1 MILTEYTLY
10 STCKSLRNIETG
22 TDFILLIILMLITIL
37 IGVIMIYPIQNP
49 ILRAIS
55 FAIVLS
61 GVFLSNE

>member
-22 TDFILLIILMLITIL
+22 TDFILLIILM
-37 IGVIMIYPIQNP
+37 IYPIQNP